1 MAPECAGEIDSAM
14 EVLSGKARAPVL
26 IMLKL
31 NSVTRTLALAGRIGA
46 LGKDVAK
53 LAATDNR

>member
-1 MAPECAGEIDSAM
+1 M